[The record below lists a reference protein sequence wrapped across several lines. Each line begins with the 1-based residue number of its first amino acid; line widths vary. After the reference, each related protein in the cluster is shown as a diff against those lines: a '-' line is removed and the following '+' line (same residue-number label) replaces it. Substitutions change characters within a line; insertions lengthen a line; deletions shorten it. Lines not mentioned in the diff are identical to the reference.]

1 MSRGKLRILKQRRA
15 STQSTM
21 KITKAMEMV
30 AAAKANKT
38 VKEITALKDYAY
50 YAEKIMKKIAPV
62 KDSIYTSNKEGTL
75 IVVITPD
82 MGLCGAFPMEITK
95 VANGLANKTEDFIG
109 FYNIGV
115 KGEIELKQT
124 GNLLLSRT
132 KLYEVPKQEDAEY
145 ILDDILDII
154 ENKDIGRV
162 KVVYGAFKNVLV
174 QKPEVTDLLPIN
186 FEGSTDPRFE
196 YEPDSKE
203 LFEEAAY
210 LYLLSKMYLI
220 IYENKISELYARK
233 NAMHNATDNAK
244 NLIEKLTLAYNKAR
258 QASITQELIE
268 IVNGAQALQEE

>member
-30 AAAKANKT
+30 AAAKANKV
-38 VKEITALKDYAY
+38 VKEINALKDYALY
-50 YAEKIMKKIAPV
+50 SEKIIKKIAPV
-62 KDSIYTSNKEGTL
+62 EDSIYTSNGEGTL
-75 IVVITPD
+75 IVVVTPD
-82 MGLCGAFPMEITK
+82 MGLCGAFPMELTK
-95 VANGLANKTEDFIG
+95 TAIKLAENTEDFIG
-109 FYNIGV
+109 FYNIGS

-124 GNLLLSRT
+124 GKLLLSRT
-132 KLYEVPKQEDAEY
+132 KLYDVPNQEDAEY

-154 ENKDIGRV
+154 ENKNVGKV
-162 KVVYGAFKNVLV
+162 KVVYGAFKNALV
-174 QKPEVTDLLPIN
+174 QKPEVVDLLPIQ
-186 FEGSTDPRFE
+186 FESSIDSRFE

-210 LYLLSKMYLI
+210 LYLLSKIYLI

>member
-30 AAAKANKT
+30 AAAKANKI
-38 VKEITALKDYAY
+38 VKEITALKDYAH
-50 YAEKIMKKIAPV
+50 YAEKIIKKISPV
-62 KDSIYTSNKEGTL
+62 EDSIYTSNNKGTL

-82 MGLCGAFPMEITK
+82 MGLCGAFPIELSKMAID
-95 VANGLANKTEDFIG
+95 LSNKTKDFVG
-109 FYNIGV
+109 FYNIGS

-132 KLYEVPKQEDAEY
+132 KLYDVPKQEDAEY
-145 ILDDILDII
+145 ILDDIIDII
-154 ENKDIGRV
+154 ESKNIGKV
-162 KVVYGAFKNVLV
+162 KVVYGAFKNALV
-174 QKPEVTDLLPIN
+174 QKPEVVDLLPIS
-186 FEGSTDPRFE
+186 FEGAMDPRVE

>member
-30 AAAKANKT
+30 AAAKANKI

-62 KDSIYTSNKEGTL
+62 ENSIYTSNNDGTL

-82 MGLCGAFPMEITK
+82 MGLCGSFPIELAKT
-95 VANGLANKTEDFIG
+95 ANELAKKTNDFIG
-109 FYNIGV
+109 FYNIGS

-124 GNLLLSRT
+124 GKLLLSRT
-132 KLYEVPKQEDAEY
+132 KLYDVPKQHDAEY
-145 ILDDILDII
+145 ILDDILDIV
-154 ENKDIGRV
+154 EDKNIGKV
-162 KVVYGAFKNVLV
+162 KVVYGAFKNVLI
-174 QKPEVTDLLPIN
+174 QKPEVVDLLPIT
-186 FEGSTDPRFE
+186 FEGSMDPRFE

-203 LFEEAAY
+203 LFEEAAF
-210 LYLLSKMYLI
+210 LYLLSKTYLI
-220 IYENKISELYARK
+220 LYENKISELYARK

>member
-1 MSRGKLRILKQRRA
+1 MSRGKLRVLKQRRA

-30 AAAKANKT
+30 AAAKANKV
-38 VKEITALKDYAY
+38 VKEISSLKDYAHY
-50 YAEKIMKKIAPV
+50 SEKIMKKIAPV
-62 KDSIYTSNKEGTL
+62 EDSIYTSKKEGTL

-82 MGLCGAFPMEITK
+82 MGLCGAFPMELTK
-95 VANGLANKTEDFIG
+95 AANDLANKTDDFIG
-109 FYNIGV
+109 FYNIGS

-132 KLYEVPKQEDAEY
+132 KLYDVPKQEDAEY
-145 ILDDILDII
+145 ILDDIIDII
-154 ENKDIGRV
+154 EDKNIGKV
-162 KVVYGAFKNVLV
+162 KVVYGAFKNALI
-174 QKPEVTDLLPIN
+174 QKPEVVELLPVN
-186 FEGSTDPRFE
+186 FEGSMDPRFE

-233 NAMHNATDNAK
+233 NAMRNATDNAK

>member
-30 AAAKANKT
+30 AAAKANKV
-38 VKEITALKDYAY
+38 VKEISSLKDYAHY
-50 YAEKIMKKIAPV
+50 SEKIMKKIAPV
-62 KDSIYTSNKEGTL
+62 EDSIYTSKKEGTL

-82 MGLCGAFPMEITK
+82 MGLCGAFPMELTK
-95 VANGLANKTEDFIG
+95 VANDLANKTDDFIG
-109 FYNIGV
+109 FYNIGS

-132 KLYEVPKQEDAEY
+132 KLYDVPKQEDAEY
-145 ILDDILDII
+145 ILDDIIDII
-154 ENKDIGRV
+154 EDKNIGKV
-162 KVVYGAFKNVLV
+162 KVVYGAFKNALI
-174 QKPEVTDLLPIN
+174 QKPEVVELLPIN
-186 FEGSTDPRFE
+186 FEGSMDPRFE

-233 NAMHNATDNAK
+233 NAMRNATDNAK

>member
-38 VKEITALKDYAY
+38 VKEIVALKDYAY

-62 KDSIYTSNKEGTL
+62 KDNIYTSNKEGTL

-95 VANGLANKTEDFIG
+95 VANGLANKTKDFIG

-124 GNLLLSRT
+124 GDLLLSRT

-145 ILDDILDII
+145 ILDDILDIV
-154 ENKDIGRV
+154 ENKNIGRV
-162 KVVYGAFKNVLV
+162 KVVYGAFKNVLI
-174 QKPEVTDLLPIN
+174 QKPEVIDLLPIN

-233 NAMHNATDNAK
+233 NAMRNATDNAK

>member
-30 AAAKANKT
+30 AAAKANKI

-62 KDSIYTSNKEGTL
+62 ENSIYTSNKEGTL
-75 IVVITPD
+75 IVVVTPD
-82 MGLCGAFPMEITK
+82 MGLCGAFPMELTK
-95 VANGLANKTEDFIG
+95 LANDIASKTEDFIG
-109 FYNIGV
+109 FYNIGS
-115 KGEIELKQT
+115 KGEIELKHS
-124 GNLLLSRT
+124 GKLLLSRT
-132 KLYEVPKQEDAEY
+132 KLYDVPKQEDAEY
-145 ILDDILDII
+145 ILDDILDIV
-154 ENKDIGRV
+154 EEKNIGKV
-162 KVVYGAFKNVLV
+162 KVVYGAFKNALI
-174 QKPEVTDLLPIN
+174 QKPEVVDLLPIN
-186 FEGSTDPRFE
+186 FEGAMDPRFE

-203 LFEEAAY
+203 LFEEAAF

>member
-30 AAAKANKT
+30 AAAKANKI
-38 VKEITALKDYAY
+38 VKDIQALKDYAY
-50 YAEKIMKKIAPV
+50 YAEKVIKKLSPV
-62 KDSIYTSNKEGTL
+62 EDSIYTSKKPGTL
-75 IVVITPD
+75 IVTVTPD
-82 MGLCGAFPMEITK
+82 MGLCGAFPMELAK
-95 VANGLANKTEDFIG
+95 EAMNLANKTEDFVG
-109 FYNIGV
+109 FVNIGT
-115 KGEIELKQT
+115 KGEIELKKT
-124 GNLLLSRT
+124 GKLILSRT
-132 KLYEVPKQEDAEY
+132 KLYDVPTQENAEY
-145 ILDDILDII
+145 VLDDIIDII
-154 ENKDIGRV
+154 EEKGIGKV
-162 KVVYGAFKNVLV
+162 KVVYGAFKNALV
-174 QKPEVTDLLPIN
+174 QKPEIVDLLPVS
-186 FEGSTDPRFE
+186 FEGKNESRYE

-210 LYLLSKMYLI
+210 LYLLSKMYMIL
-220 IYENKISELYARK
+220 YETKISELYARK